1 MDATAGETHSQQY
14 DFRSVRPDQLD
25 LHAKAARIAAK
36 ISLLEA
42 EYRNAIALNP
52 NDFRAYVDLSVI
64 LDHKGDSVGAHAAH
78 ADSYFALARL
88 YEAKGDLKMAEIQ
101 SRYAKSIAA
110 SAC

>member
-1 MDATAGETHSQQY
+1 MDATTE
-14 DFRSVRPDQLD
+14 DDRLD

-52 NDFRAYVDLSVI
+52 NDFRAYIDLSVI